1 MENILDD
8 YAHRNALRD
17 VDTRLKLALGVGAI
31 LIGIFSTT
39 PISPLI
45 IGLSMGIITVGIAR
59 IPLRLYVGLLAIPIS
74 FAAMSGIVILFMTGG
89 GEPLWTLTVSG
100 FSFSMTTESL
110 NLAVLV
116 TCRTFGGMSS
126 LFFIALTTPAV
137 ELFSVMRDLRLP
149 KEFVDLSM
157 LIYRYIFVLIG
168 EAIAMHNAQVMR
180 NGYSGFRRSIHA
192 FSMLGAMLFI
202 KAWERGEALLV
213 AMDARCYDGKL
224 EVMEGERHLDLKGVA
239 SVGCYLCLCSVI
251 TVLFAGKNIF

>member
-8 YAHRNALRD
+8 YAHRSALRD

-31 LIGIFSTT
+31 LIGIFSAT
-39 PISPLI
+39 PLSPLI
-45 IGLSMGIITVGIAR
+45 IGISMGVITVGIAR
-59 IPLRLYVGLLAIPIS
+59 TPLRVYVGLLAIPVS

-89 GEPLWTLTVSG
+89 GEPLWTVTVLG
-100 FSFSMTTESL
+100 FSFTMTTESL

-202 KAWERGEALLV
+202 KAWEKGEALLV
-213 AMDARCYDGKL
+213 AMDSRCYDGKL
-224 EVMEGERHLDLKGVA
+224 EVMEGERHLDPKVVVSVA
-239 SVGCYLCLCSVI
+239 CYLCLCSAI
-251 TVLFAGKNIF
+251 TILFAGKNIF